1 MFFQHILFYFGKSV
15 SQWKLELV
23 WVTIT
28 TLHGTQYS
36 CIYFSSVWV
45 PVRGAGVTR
54 LQVGSTEELCFKLKI
69 QLCLAPFWGL
79 GSSLLPV
86 WPFRDP
92 SWGCSRYLLH
102 LCCVTTGA
110 QKTKWNIQDLWRP
123 RPRSGTVIALH
134 SSGQTKSH
142 LQTQS
147 RGVGEIYSSFTG
159 RSKVI
164 YDKGWGFIRGW
175 RIGAIMPPVY

>member
-54 LQVGSTEELCFKLKI
+54 SQVGSTEELCFKLKI

-123 RPRSGTVIALH
+123 RSRSGSQSLH
-134 SSGQTKSH
+134 FIQVAKPSHISKPKVEEWEKYIPPLQEDPKSH
-142 LQTQS
+142 MT
-147 RGVGEIYSSFTG
+147 
-159 RSKVI
+159 
-164 YDKGWGFIRGW
+164 KGDDL
-175 RIGAIMPPVY
+175 